1 MPYYYV
7 THPNMDFS
15 ATIEAPSTEKARTAY
30 LDYLERQGL
39 WSRNRRQELRRN
51 MVADRIMD
59 PGEIQADIQLSY
71 GYEASPGYKI
81 PRERMAEVEREEA
94 EESLPLSIR
103 RSRRDIEEEVAKEE
117 AEGVYDWE
125 KDSLGPVERE
135 IPVEEPRLFS
145 PIAQVSLGGY
155 KQ

>member
-71 GYEASPGYKI
+71 GYEGTKFAPVVGEEI
-81 PRERMAEVEREEA
+81 QLGEQMAEVPIEPMYEEP
-94 EESLPLSIR
+94 EE
-103 RSRRDIEEEVAKEE
+103 
-117 AEGVYDWE
+117 
-125 KDSLGPVERE
+125 SLGPVERE

-155 KQ
+155 K